1 MGAPCPA
8 PGLDSVSVDLI
19 IVGGGLAGGL
29 LACRLAE
36 RRPELSV
43 LVIEGGPQPGGNHTW
58 SFHESDLDPA
68 QAAWIDPFVVQRW
81 PGHDVVFPGRTRR
94 LAIGYRSVTSDRFAT
109 ILRARLGDRL
119 RCGAEVVELAPERVL
134 LKGGEAIAA
143 RAVVDGRGP
152 AASPSLDL
160 AYQKF
165 LGREVRLD
173 APHGLLQPIL
183 MDATVEQADGYRFVY
198 VLPLD
203 PERLLVE
210 DTYYA
215 DGYDLDEA
223 ALRRRIDRYLAGR
236 GWRVRD
242 VLREEQ
248 GVLPLAL
255 AGDIEAFWR
264 DGPPGIARIGL
275 RAALFHPGTGY
286 SLPDAV
292 RLADHLAGFPD
303 LSGAALF
310 RATRAWSVAHWRS
323 TAFFRL
329 LNRLL
334 FRAGEPQ
341 ERFRVLAR
349 FYGLREPLI
358 RRFYAGA
365 LSRHDKARLLIG
377 KPPVPFFRAAAIALT
392 PETSG
397 R

>member
-1 MGAPCPA
+1 M
-8 PGLDSVSVDLI
+8 SVDLV

-36 RRPELSV
+36 LRPELSIA
-43 LVIEGGPQPGGNHTW
+43 VIEGGSDPGGNHTW
-58 SFHESDLDPA
+58 SYHESDLDPG
-68 QAAWIDPFVVQRW
+68 QTSWIDPFVVQRW

-94 LAIGYRSVTSDRFAT
+94 LAIGYRSVTSDRFAA
-109 ILRARLGDRL
+109 ILRSRLGERL
-119 RCGAEVVELAPERVL
+119 HCGTKVVELGRESVVL
-134 LKGGEAIAA
+134 EGGRTIAA

-152 AASPSLDL
+152 APSPSLDL

-165 LGREVRLD
+165 LGREVRL
-173 APHGLLQPIL
+173 AEPHGLVQPIL
-183 MDATVEQADGYRFVY
+183 MDATVEQEDGYRFVY

-203 PERLLVE
+203 AERLLVE

-215 DGYDLDEA
+215 DGHDLDEP
-223 ALRRRIDRYLAGR
+223 ALRDRIDRYLAGR
-236 GWRVRD
+236 GWRVRE
-242 VLREEQ
+242 VLREER
-248 GVLPLAL
+248 GVLPIAL
-255 AGDIEAFWR
+255 AGDIDAFWR
-264 DGPPGIARIGL
+264 EGPPGIARIGL

-292 RLADHLAGFPD
+292 RLADHLTGLRD
-303 LSGAALF
+303 LSGEALF
-310 RATRAWSVAHWRS
+310 RATRDWSVAHWRR

-377 KPPVPFFRAAAIALT
+377 KPPVPFFRAAAIAMT
-392 PETSG
+392 PETTG